1 MIAARSDGRAG
12 NACAYSTVLI
22 PSVQALL
29 WAELEVNTTE
39 WAALLSRTVEAQ
51 VERLIALGPSLLAAL
66 LIVLVGLALAIV
78 ARTLA
83 RRLAAAAVR
92 RLSERAA
99 LQRGLE
105 QGEMHSRIPAAI
117 GLAVFWSVLLL
128 FIAGGVEQLG
138 IPAVSNL
145 FSNAAYYLPRLLIG
159 LLIVVVGLVGG
170 NIASHWATSTL
181 APAGVTQAWALG
193 RLANIAIVAI
203 AIVVAADQ
211 VGIESTFLMLASGI
225 TLSVMLGGVAL
236 AFAVGCGP
244 IVGNVLAAHYVV
256 KRFLKGKQVTIDGR
270 SGAAKEITATFVVL
284 EDGEGETLVPARRFM
299 EQVVRDSARRL

>member
-1 MIAARSDGRAG
+1 M
-12 NACAYSTVLI
+12 
-22 PSVQALL
+22 
-29 WAELEVNTTE
+29 NTTE
-39 WAALLSRTVEAQ
+39 WTAFLGRTVEAQ
-51 VERLIALGPSLLAAL
+51 MERLIALGPALLAAL

-78 ARTLA
+78 ARALV

-92 RLSERAA
+92 RLSERVA

-105 QGEMHSRIPAAI
+105 QGEMHSRIPAAV

-128 FIAGGVEQLG
+128 FIAGAVEQLG

-145 FSNAAYYLPRLLIG
+145 FSNAAYYLPRLLVG

-181 APAGVTQAWALG
+181 APAGVAQARALG
-193 RLANIAIVAI
+193 RLVQVAIVAI

-211 VGIESTFLMLASGI
+211 VGIESTFLMLALGI

-236 AFAVGCGP
+236 AFAIGCGP
-244 IVGNVLAAHYVV
+244 IVGNVVAAHYVA
-256 KRFLKGKQVTIDGR
+256 KRLSRGQQATIDGR
-270 SGAAKEITATFVVL
+270 SGVVKEITATFVVL
-284 EDGEGETLVPARRFM
+284 EDGEGETLVPARRFL
-299 EQVVRDSARRL
+299 EQLSETRPGDVG